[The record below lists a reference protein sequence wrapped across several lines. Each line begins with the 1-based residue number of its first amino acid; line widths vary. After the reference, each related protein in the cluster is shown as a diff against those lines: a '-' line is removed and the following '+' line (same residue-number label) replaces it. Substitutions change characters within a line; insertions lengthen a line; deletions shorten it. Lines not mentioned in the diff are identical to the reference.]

1 MEYSGFVPYKRI
13 KNWFLLALFLLFYD
27 LVTVNFSYLLA
38 LWLRFGRVFIQIP
51 ETYLRAWRQA
61 VPLYSVLCL
70 GVFAFVGLYQDRWC
84 FLSFGN
90 LLLLS
95 SASVMTSVAHAA
107 LITVLYHRM
116 PRSYYVLGLVLQFA
130 LVAGVRILV
139 WLAVRLWLRYER
151 SARRVRRTYAD
162 WEEEADEDLHF
173 QPDHVNISRLSNVAL
188 HSEGTQ
194 GAEKTGESDDE

>member
-1 MEYSGFVPYKRI
+1 MNSSGFIPYKRI
-13 KNWFLLALFLLFYD
+13 KNWFLLALLLLCYD
-27 LVTVNFSYLLA
+27 LVAVNFSYLLA

-70 GVFAFVGLYQDRWC
+70 AIFAFVGLYQDQWC

-95 SASVMTSVAHAA
+95 TASVMTSVAHVA

-116 PRSYYVLGLVLQFA
+116 PRSYYVLGLVLQYA
-130 LVAGVRILV
+130 LVAGARVLV
-139 WLAVRLWLRYER
+139 WLAVRLWLRHE
-151 SARRVRRTYAD
+151 SAARRARRTYAD
-162 WEEEADEDLHF
+162 WEEDADD
-173 QPDHVNISRLSNVAL
+173 VGLSMMCYRKRERRKSL
-188 HSEGTQ
+188 FR
-194 GAEKTGESDDE
+194 